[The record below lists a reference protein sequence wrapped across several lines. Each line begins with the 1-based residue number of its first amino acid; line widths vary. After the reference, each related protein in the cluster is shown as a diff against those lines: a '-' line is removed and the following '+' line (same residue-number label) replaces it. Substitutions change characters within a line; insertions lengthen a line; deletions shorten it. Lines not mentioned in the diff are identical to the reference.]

1 MEPEVR
7 ALCEQY
13 GMDFEE
19 AKKWYDGYSF
29 SRVKSIYNPNSVIEA
44 VKSGEFG
51 NYWTQTETFETLR
64 IYIDMDEDGLKEA
77 IVQML
82 GGARIRIDAGA
93 FQNDMTT
100 IKGRDDILTLF
111 VHLGYLAYDM
121 SSRSVYIP
129 NEEIREEFVRAVTHG
144 RHTEIAKLIRGSDA
158 LLEATLNQ
166 NEEAVAA
173 AIEEAHQAGTAPT
186 FYNNEQALRSVI
198 RFAYISCVDAY
209 FQIDE
214 LPSGH
219 GYADVVF
226 FPKKNSSM
234 PLLLIEL
241 KWNKTEQGAIGQ
253 IKKKDY
259 PQALK
264 DYGGEMLL
272 VGINYDAKSKKH
284 TCLIEEYFDKME

>member
-1 MEPEVR
+1 M
-7 ALCEQY
+7 
-13 GMDFEE
+13 
-19 AKKWYDGYSF
+19 
-29 SRVKSIYNPNSVIEA
+29 
-44 VKSGEFG
+44 
-51 NYWTQTETFETLR
+51 
-64 IYIDMDEDGLKEA
+64 
-77 IVQML
+77 
-82 GGARIRIDAGA
+82 
-93 FQNDMTT
+93 
-100 IKGRDDILTLF
+100 
-111 VHLGYLAYDM
+111 
-121 SSRSVYIP
+121 
-129 NEEIREEFVRAVTHG
+129 RAVTHG